1 MIIFFFSA
9 AAKKLTTEDIDTQIK
24 KEEEQLSKVAII
36 IPPKPIA
43 TAVIMVRRINATL
56 IAVMDQYWN
65 APLARAFI
73 RLSFS
78 VYVINYT
85 FIRWDFFTS
94 RVHNEVV
101 PAPFHLLTKRLWY
114 TYILTFVAAYAF
126 HVVIFAPLDNLRRRF
141 TTSAVQDKEQKQE

>member
-1 MIIFFFSA
+1 MA
-9 AAKKLTTEDIDTQIK
+9 AADLDKEIK
-24 KEEEQLSKVAII
+24 KKEQELSKVAKI

-43 TAVIMVRRINATL
+43 TAVVIMRRINATL
-56 IAVMDQYWN
+56 IAVMDEYWN

-101 PAPFHLLTKRLWY
+101 PAPINLLTKRLWY

-141 TTSAVQDKEQKQE
+141 TTSAVNKG